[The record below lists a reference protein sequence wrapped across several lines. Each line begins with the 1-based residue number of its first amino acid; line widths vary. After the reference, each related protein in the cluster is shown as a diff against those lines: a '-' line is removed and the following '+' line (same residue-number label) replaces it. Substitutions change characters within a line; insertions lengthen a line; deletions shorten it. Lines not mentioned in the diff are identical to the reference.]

1 MTRRPEA
8 GQTKRQSIREQRQK
22 RKRQQR
28 LYTILGIAGAALLI
42 AALLIFQQIQENNR
56 PVGEI
61 IEITPRS
68 YPQPDGTAL
77 GDPDAP
83 VVVEVWED
91 FQCPA
96 CKTYSEQVETQV
108 IDNYVANGSVRYVYR
123 HYPFLDDRSA
133 SKESDQSANA
143 SMCAAEQGKFWEYHE
158 MLFANWNGENQGAF
172 ADNRLLAF
180 AEFLGLDMNQFES
193 CFEENRYKD
202 QIQDDFRA
210 GQQIGVQG
218 TPSVFV
224 NGQQVAPGFV
234 PSYQQM
240 QEAIEA
246 ALASNTQ

>member
-8 GQTKRQSIREQRQK
+8 GQTKRQTIREQRQ
-22 RKRQQR
+22 RRQRQRR
-28 LYTILGIAGAALLI
+28 LYTILAIAGAALVI
-42 AALLIFQQIQENNR
+42 AALLIIPQILENNR
-56 PVGEI
+56 PVGDI

-68 YPQPDGTAL
+68 YPQADGTAL
-77 GDPDAP
+77 GDQNAP
-83 VVVEVWED
+83 VLVEVWED

-96 CKTYSEQVETQV
+96 CKTFSEQVETQV

-133 SKESDQSANA
+133 GSESDQAANA
-143 SMCAAEQGKFWEYHE
+143 SMCAAEQGQFWEYHE

-180 AEFLGLDMNQFES
+180 AESLGLDMGQFQS
-193 CFEENRYKD
+193 CFDENRFED
-202 QIQDDFRA
+202 QIQEDFIA
-210 GQQIGVQG
+210 GQQAGVQG

-240 QEAIEA
+240 SEAIEA
-246 ALASNTQ
+246 ALAAGSQ